1 MNTEEVL
8 MQLLEGQK
16 QINSRLD
23 KIDNRLDKID
33 DRLDI
38 IEENTSITRTAT
50 NRNGEQLDELVT
62 LLQDTGVISR

>member
-16 QINSRLD
+16 QISSRFDKIDERLD
-23 KIDNRLDKID
+23 KIET
-33 DRLDI
+33 DI
-38 IEENTSITRTAT
+38 SIIKEDSSITRTAT
-50 NRNGEQLDELVT
+50 NRNGEQLDELVS